1 MAGCDRAPESVAFV
15 EVDGNAMDLL
25 SARRYLECAG
35 KLGFTLRVRTGTLT
49 AAVRLALEWDA
60 ASVMVDDVAANESG
74 LADSRTPALL
84 TPAPALTPRRFLSVR
99 PRPDRRR
106 RCIPLLRFRP
116 GARLHLQYAE
126 DDRARLLGDGYV

>member
-1 MAGCDRAPESVAFV
+1 VIAHRSLARFV
-15 EVDGNAMDLL
+15 EVDCNAMDLL

-60 ASVMVDDVAANESG
+60 ASVMVDAVAANESA

-84 TPAPALTPRRFLSVR
+84 TPAPGSHPAPVLIR
-99 PRPDRRR
+99 PPA
-106 RCIPLLRFRP
+106 P
-116 GARLHLQYAE
+116 
-126 DDRARLLGDGYV
+126 